1 MATNKDRIYKYIQK
15 RFLKDQKLGNLDQGV
30 QTEEVVKE
38 FNIKRPNASALLN
51 KLIKDGL
58 LTKTHTR
65 PVYYRLSERVTRNAF
80 DDLIGSQG
88 SLAEAIRQAKAA
100 INFPQGPL
108 PIHIVAKSG
117 SGTSYFSK
125 ILIQYAKDQGIL
137 SDQARLYEIN
147 CMFLA
152 DQPTK
157 LNQSLFGDEKQSD
170 IFHRVKKSIILI
182 SHYEKL
188 DQSQS
193 YRLQHILESI
203 KHDNLIILTT
213 VPQNLKK
220 LNLII
225 QINLPSFSARPFAE
239 RLAIIEKL
247 FENQAQNS
255 GKAIVVSANLMISL
269 AQHNYQHGFKGVEK
283 TITLASAKA
292 YMRSLDDQ
300 KDQVYIANADL
311 DDSFIIDKTLD
322 IAAYQEVERLIGGRE
337 RYIFK
342 GQGKTDH
349 FKDQSQNQ
357 YFNHLYQKITTNYQD
372 LSDQGLSPQ
381 AIQYSV
387 YERVKKIFDQYGF
400 YGITNDSHQTNQGLE
415 ELGKIVTPDIIT
427 LTQNYLKYASKE
439 LDKKFDNN
447 LFYGL
452 CLHLNSL
459 INLKSNQ
466 DHKIAPQRIAQLKI
480 NYPQELQLTQ
490 KLTKKIKQDYGYH
503 CTQSELVVLLSF
515 LVKPRISKE
524 QTHPVVLY
532 ALHGNGAA
540 HQISKVI
547 NNLNHADNTYAYDMQ
562 LDKPMEKVYGELKS
576 LVKKIDQGKGII
588 VIYDMGSFSDLFQ
601 RIANETNISIRLIN
615 IPITLVG
622 LEVGRKSLIH
632 DNLDDIYHN
641 AISDLEYLN
650 KKSEV
655 DKQDMIITLCHTGEG
670 GAVQAKDYIEEYSH
684 LGLAIKAMSISDR
697 DALADEVQR
706 LRKIYH
712 IRAFIGTYNP
722 KLFGIPFISL
732 QKIFENKHQD
742 LDKVLS
748 FLPVNTNA
756 KFFDQIYSYYQKEL
770 KYTAVDKLKET
781 MPQLMEQLEDQYQ
794 LNKDQQIGVFTHI
807 VGIIENIHS
816 GKERQDIDL
825 TNKNLA
831 ELNNDIKYLSHC
843 LKPIEKNFDLVFNIS
858 DLYTI
863 IAILKKL

>member
-1 MATNKDRIYKYIQK
+1 MTTNKDKIYKYIQK
-15 RFLKDQKLGNLDQGV
+15 RFLYDQQTGKFDQGV
-30 QTEEVVKE
+30 QTETIVKE

-51 KLIKDGL
+51 KLVKEGL
-58 LTKTHTR
+58 LSKSKTR
-65 PVYYRLSERVTRNAF
+65 PVYYRLSENVTHNAF
-80 DDLIGSQG
+80 DSLIGKDG

-100 INFPQGPL
+100 VNFPQGPL
-108 PIHIVAKSG
+108 PIHIVAESG
-117 SGTSYFSK
+117 SGTSYFTK
-125 ILIQYAKDQGIL
+125 ILIQYAKDQGVI
-137 SDQARLYEIN
+137 SDKVKLYEIN

-157 LNQSLFGDEKQSD
+157 LNQDLFGDDQRSD
-170 IFHRVKKSIILI
+170 IFHRIKNSVILI
-182 SHYEKL
+182 SHYENL
-188 DQSQS
+188 DQAQS
-193 YRLQHILESI
+193 YRLQHILENI
-203 KHDNLIILTT
+203 THDNLVILTT
-213 VPQNLKK
+213 VPQNLNK

-225 QINLPSFSARPFAE
+225 KINLPRFSERPFAE
-239 RLAIIEKL
+239 KLAVIEKL

-255 GKAIVVSANLMISL
+255 AKAIVVSANLMISL
-269 AQHNYQHGFKGVEK
+269 VQHDYKYGFKGVEK

-292 YMRSLDDQ
+292 YVRSLDDQ
-300 KDQVYIANADL
+300 KDQVYIVNADL
-311 DDSFIIDKTLD
+311 ADNFVIDKTLD
-322 IAAYQEVERLIGGRE
+322 IATYQEVEHLINGRE
-337 RYIFK
+337 RYIFN
-342 GQGKTDH
+342 GQDKSDN
-349 FKDQSQNQ
+349 FADQNQNQ

-372 LSDQGLSPQ
+372 LTDQGLTPQ

-400 YGITNDSHQTNQGLE
+400 YGVTNDSHQESQGLE
-415 ELGKIVTPDIIT
+415 QLSKIVKPDIIT
-427 LTQNYLKYASKE
+427 LTQNYLKYASQK
-439 LDKKFDNN
+439 LDKQFDKN

-459 INLKSNQ
+459 INLGGNQ
-466 DHKIAPQRIAQLKI
+466 DHKIAPERIAQLKA
-480 NYPQELQLTQ
+480 NYPKELQLTHG
-490 KLTKKIKQDYGYH
+490 LTEKIKQDYGYH
-503 CTQSELVVLLSF
+503 CSQSEIVVLLSF
-515 LVKPRISKE
+515 LVKPRIPKE

-540 HQISKVI
+540 HQLSEVI
-547 NNLNHADNTYAYDMQ
+547 NNLNHAGNTYAYDMQ
-562 LDKPMEKVYGELKS
+562 LEKPLEEVYRELKS

-588 VIYDMGSFSDLFQ
+588 VIYDMGSFADIFQ
-601 RIANETNISIRLIN
+601 RIVSETNISIRLIN

-622 LEVGRKSLIH
+622 LEVSRKSLIH
-632 DNLDDIYHN
+632 DNLDDIYHD

-650 KKSEV
+650 KKSEI

-670 GAVQAKDYIEEYSH
+670 GAVQAKDYIEQYSH
-684 LGLAIKAMSISDR
+684 LGLPIKAMSISDR
-697 DALADEVQR
+697 DALADQVQR

-722 KLFGIPFISL
+722 KLFGIPFIPL

-756 KFFDQIYSYYQKEL
+756 KFFDQIYEYYQKEL

-807 VGIIENIHS
+807 VGIIENARS
-816 GKERQDIDL
+816 GKKRQDIDL

-831 ELNNDIKYLSHC
+831 ELDDDLKYLAHC
-843 LKPIEKNFDLVFNIS
+843 LRPIEKSFDLVFNIS

-863 IAILKKL
+863 VAILKKL